1 MPRVIGKVEGRGN
14 GIKTVIFN
22 VMDLSLALKRDPG
35 EVCKFFGT
43 ELGAQVIS
51 TFLKSSFPFPFHQ
64 CIVAS
69 AIIVLQLCRPNNRCR
84 QRLLFLCFVC
94 CTADLY
100 VSAMGEKV
108 RLLVTLFYTVSY
120 NFDS

>member
-43 ELGAQVIS
+43 ELGAQ
-51 TFLKSSFPFPFHQ
+51 
-64 CIVAS
+64 AS
-69 AIIVLQLCRPNNRCR
+69 ATVQGGRVKITLMLRARFSETV
-84 QRLLFLCFVC
+84 FLSPF
-94 CTADLY
+94 
-100 VSAMGEKV
+100 
-108 RLLVTLFYTVSY
+108 
-120 NFDS
+120 

>member
-43 ELGAQVIS
+43 ELGAQVN
-51 TFLKSSFPFPFHQ
+51 KAP
-64 CIVAS
+64 
-69 AIIVLQLCRPNNRCR
+69 
-84 QRLLFLCFVC
+84 
-94 CTADLY
+94 
-100 VSAMGEKV
+100 G
-108 RLLVTLFYTVSY
+108 LVTAGVAAVHPIRVLFVGGGLGGGAGVGVGALVCFLDHLGTQEDPLFIDPVRVTMIVVPIM
-120 NFDS
+120 

>member
-43 ELGAQVIS
+43 ELGAQAR
-51 TFLKSSFPFPFHQ
+51 K
-64 CIVAS
+64 
-69 AIIVLQLCRPNNRCR
+69 
-84 QRLLFLCFVC
+84 
-94 CTADLY
+94 
-100 VSAMGEKV
+100 
-108 RLLVTLFYTVSY
+108 
-120 NFDS
+120 

>member
-43 ELGAQVIS
+43 ELGAQVR
-51 TFLKSSFPFPFHQ
+51 TK
-64 CIVAS
+64 
-69 AIIVLQLCRPNNRCR
+69 
-84 QRLLFLCFVC
+84 
-94 CTADLY
+94 ADGTIAKITPH
-100 VSAMGEKV
+100 VDAP
-108 RLLVTLFYTVSY
+108 T
-120 NFDS
+120 